1 MIHSNGPIANTQ
13 SLEASPTTTPVLVA
27 EDLRKLYGPREAL
40 RGLTFSLQT
49 GRILGFL
56 GPNGAGK
63 TTAIRILTTIMEPS
77 SGHFSVD
84 GISSQ
89 HPEQIRRRIG
99 VLPENLGFPKQ
110 ITGIEYLT
118 FFGRLYGQTRADAR
132 AYALALLEAVGL
144 QQRAKSLIGSFSH
157 GMRQRLGIARALIND
172 PVVVFLDEPTLGLDP
187 RGQREL
193 LSLVRHIARERN
205 TGVVLCSHALAEI
218 ESVCDDVV
226 ILSAG
231 QVVAAGSVAEVI
243 GRAQQT
249 DVQHKG
255 VRVWVPTAS
264 LAAAQQRLEALP
276 DIMEAT
282 PIEGM
287 EGWLRIEF
295 AVAAGIGA
303 LDNSA
308 TNGSATNEDMEVDPQ
323 LTNKMLRALID
334 AGIPIL
340 AFQAEGG
347 RLQDAF
353 LRLTEEVIR

>member
-1 MIHSNGPIANTQ
+1 MIHSNGPLANTQ
-13 SLEASPTTTPVLVA
+13 SPEASTATTPVLVA
-27 EDLRKLYGPREAL
+27 EGLRKFYGPREAL

-77 SGHFSVD
+77 AGHFSVD

-110 ITGIEYLT
+110 ITGLEYLT
-118 FFGRLYGQTRADAR
+118 FFGQLYGQSRADAR
-132 AYALALLEAVGL
+132 AHALTLLEAVGL
-144 QQRAKSLIGSFSH
+144 QQRAKSLIGTFSH
-157 GMRQRLGIARALIND
+157 GMRQRLGIARALVND

-193 LSLVRHIARERN
+193 LSLVRRIARERN
-205 TGVVLCSHALAEI
+205 AGVVLCSHALAEI

-231 QVVAAGSVAEVI
+231 QVVAAGSVTEVI
-243 GRAQQT
+243 GRAQQA
-249 DVQHKG
+249 DVQHNG
-255 VRVWVPTAS
+255 VRVWVPAAS

-276 DIMEAT
+276 HVMETA
-282 PIEGM
+282 PVEGM
-287 EGWLRIEF
+287 EGWLRIELVDM
-295 AVAAGIGA
+295 A
-303 LDNSA
+303 SPA
-308 TNGSATNEDMEVDPQ
+308 TNGRATNGDAGVDPR
-323 LTNKMLRALID
+323 LTNQMLGALID

-340 AFQAEGG
+340 AFQTEGG